1 MSRRSS
7 SHVWTQPL
15 AVALLLAGVG
25 LFTIASQTD
34 AIGIGNPLK
43 KAKDTATKS
52 AETKPAPQAKN
63 DEPPVFDEYVLELTE
78 ARVVGMLS
86 ACKKSAEALA
96 ARQPI
101 VDNLN
106 QVSDERAKLDQKEGE
121 KVRDL
126 QRKRGDVEVCY
137 HDEYQK
143 YLEKRRQ
150 ELSAKAMSDPSSMQE
165 LSKLIQEQAMAQ
177 AKGDTAGVQRT
188 TAAMMKWGAP
198 THDDT
203 LAVKKKCGPIPP
215 HSAAED
221 QLVAYDK
228 QIASL
233 NEQLRQM
240 DERAAKEQA
249 KATGMNEQQWGGA
262 RERIDAFLGIYK
274 ANGPE
279 PGGYSEAEL
288 DAMEKH
294 LQQLKDAQKNGCL

>member
-1 MSRRSS
+1 MRRYLSS
-7 SHVWTQPL
+7 VPANLRWL
-15 AVALLLAGVG
+15 ALGVVCIACLVLASN
-25 LFTIASQTD
+25 AR
-34 AIGIGNPLK
+34 AGINPLK
-43 KAKDTATKS
+43 KAKDAV
-52 AETKPAPQAKN
+52 TKPVEKKATPQAN

-78 ARVVGMLS
+78 ARIEGILS

-101 VDNLN
+101 VDKLN
-106 QVSDERAKLDQKEGE
+106 QVSDERSKLDQKQGE
-121 KVRDL
+121 AVREL
-126 QRKRGDVEVCY
+126 QRKRGDVETCY
-137 HDEYQK
+137 HDAYQEILDKNRMEYASKATTDPAFLQK
-143 YLEKRRQ
+143 F
-150 ELSAKAMSDPSSMQE
+150 
-165 LSKLIQEQAMAQ
+165 SKLAQEQAQAQ
-177 AKGDTAGVQRT
+177 AKGDSVALAKITK
-188 TAAMMKWGAP
+188 AMFEMMAP

-221 QLVAYDK
+221 QLAAYDK

-233 NEQLRQM
+233 NEQLRQA
-240 DERAAKEQA
+240 DEKAAKEQA

-262 RERIDAFLGIYK
+262 RERILAFLGVYK

-294 LQQLKDAQKNGCL
+294 LQELKDSQKSGCL